1 MKHRI
6 VSPLQLGQLLKS
18 ARKSLKLNQRELGS
32 RVGLSQARISKME
45 IDPNSIT
52 VEQLLTL
59 MSELRLEFLVRDRT
73 SVELTTGPAATSQDQ
88 TEQEEVEW

>member
-73 SVELTTGPAATSQDQ
+73 SVELTTGPASTSQDK